1 MFNFL
6 DFAFGKVIEN
16 GMTWGESGMTW
27 QGEVS
32 VEERCEKA

>member
-16 GMTWGESGMTW
+16 GMTWSGEQKGVFLFT
-27 QGEVS
+27 GEGN
-32 VEERCEKA
+32 